1 MAIKTRAILI
11 TERYNTL
18 TAKLKTF
25 FDAELFPSL
34 DSIDVADLV
43 FFVSVKFVG
52 IEKPEDF
59 EGIITDL
66 ITCHGFKITDEQLI
80 TVVPLIR
87 DFMLWLRDL

>member
-1 MAIKTRAILI
+1 MTTRATLL
-11 TERYNTL
+11 TEKYNAL

-43 FFVSVKFVG
+43 YFITISFLNVNTDDGFHDK
-52 IEKPEDF
+52 
-59 EGIITDL
+59 ITDL

-87 DFMLWLRDL
+87 DFVLWLRDL